1 MEALRTFFAQTWVRR
16 ISFFL
21 LVVVLLYSLR
31 HMLNL
36 LLLLFLVTFVMGR
49 LQGFITKQLNRLVPV
64 SPTVIVIILYAL
76 LVAGL
81 VTGISNYVPKLIR
94 QVSDVIDSITLFLAT
109 PNDNQVIQWLID
121 ALHKGD
127 VKYEDYL
134 GNVIDYIAKLG
145 KWLEIILFVI
155 FLSFFYLL
163 QRKKTIAFT
172 EKFRTSKISWL
183 YKEFEYFGR
192 KFTSS
197 FGKVIE
203 VQLLIALFNTVLT
216 VIGLWIMGFPYLFA
230 LTIMVFLLSLI
241 PVAGVV
247 ISFIPIGIIGFQIG
261 GITLVIWTVVMI
273 LAIHAL
279 ETYFLN
285 PRLYAHKTKIP
296 MFYTFMVL
304 IFSQHY
310 LGIWGLIIGIPIFMF
325 FLDLFEVEQSDAK
338 I

>member
-49 LQGFITKQLNRLVPV
+49 LQGFITKQLNRLFPV
-64 SPTVIVIILYAL
+64 SPTVVVIILYAL

-94 QVSDVIDSITLFLAT
+94 QVSDVINSITLFLAT

-134 GNVIDYIAKLG
+134 GNVIDYLAKLG

-216 VIGLWIMGFPYLFA
+216 MIGLWIMGFPYLFA

>member
-1 MEALRTFFAQTWVRR
+1 MEALRAFFTQSWVRR
-16 ISFFL
+16 ILFIL
-21 LVVVLLYSLR
+21 LVIVLLYSLSN
-31 HMLNL
+31 MLNL

-49 LQGFITKQLNRLVPV
+49 LQGYITKQLNRLFPV
-64 SPTVIVIILYAL
+64 SPTVVVIILYCL
-76 LVAGL
+76 LIAGL
-81 VTGISNYVPKLIR
+81 VFGVSNYVPKLIF
-94 QVSDVIDSITLFLAT
+94 QISDVIRSISRFLT
-109 PNDNQVIQWLID
+109 MSHDNQIVQWIVD
-121 ALHKGD
+121 ALEKGD
-127 VKYEDYL
+127 VQYQNYL
-134 GNVIDYIAKLG
+134 GNIIDYLAKLG

-163 QRKKTIAFT
+163 QQHKTAAFT
-172 EKFRTSKISWL
+172 KKFSTSKIGWI
-183 YKEFEYFGR
+183 YKEFEYLGK

-203 VQLLIALFNTVLT
+203 VQLLIAVFNTVLT
-216 VIGLWIMGFPYLFA
+216 IIGLWIMGFPYLFA

-247 ISFIPIGIIGFQIG
+247 LSFIPIGIIGIQIG
-261 GITLVIWTVVMI
+261 GVTLVIWAIAMI
-273 LAIHAL
+273 LVIHAL

-310 LGIWGLIIGIPIFMF
+310 LGIWGLLIGIPIFMF
-325 FLDLFEVEQSDAK
+325 FLDLCEVDQSEE

>member
-16 ISFFL
+16 ISFLL

-49 LQGFITKQLNRLVPV
+49 LQGYITKQLNRLFPV
-64 SPTVIVIILYAL
+64 SPTVVIIILYSL

-81 VTGISNYVPKLIR
+81 VIGISNYVPKLIR
-94 QVSDVIDSITLFLAT
+94 QVSDVIDSISLFLAT

-172 EKFRTSKISWL
+172 EKFSTSKIGWL

-216 VIGLWIMGFPYLFA
+216 MIGLWIMGFPYLFA

-261 GITLVIWTVVMI
+261 GVTLVIWTVVMI

>member
-49 LQGFITKQLNRLVPV
+49 LQGFITKQLNRLFPV
-64 SPTVIVIILYAL
+64 SPTVVVIILYAL

-81 VTGISNYVPKLIR
+81 VIGISNYVPKLIR
-94 QVSDVIDSITLFLAT
+94 QVSDVINSITLFLAT

-216 VIGLWIMGFPYLFA
+216 MIGLWIMGFPYLFA

-325 FLDLFEVEQSDAK
+325 FLDLFEVEQSDSK